1 VEKLARGNKRFL
13 ACLTELFHLES
24 KRTETMHKYIM
35 KVVHISKIM
44 TEIERIHNV
53 GVKKSVLK
61 DVAIA
66 HLWRESQEAWPLS
79 LLIVKACKT

>member
-1 VEKLARGNKRFL
+1 
-13 ACLTELFHLES
+13 
-24 KRTETMHKYIM
+24 M